1 MKGKNSTM
9 KNIYEIKDLKLLA
22 KKKLPKMF
30 YDYVDSGSFS
40 QSTYIA
46 NELDFKNI
54 KLRQRVGN
62 DISKYALKRKILN
75 IEYDLP
81 FGFSPCGMAGMLY
94 PNGEIIVAKICEK
107 FNIPYL
113 LSTMSICS
121 IEQVAQE
128 TKAPFWFQL
137 YVMKDREFVKNI
149 IKRAKAAKCHAL
161 VLTMDLPILAQRH
174 QDIKNGLS
182 APPRLNF
189 NHIIQLISR
198 PKWCL
203 NMLRTKNRSF
213 GNIVGHAKGV
223 DNLTTLMHWSHEQF
237 DQSLSWEDV
246 TWIKKL
252 WKGPLIIKGILDE
265 KDAIIAK
272 NLGADGIIVSN
283 HGGRQLDG
291 TSSSIMVL
299 DKIVNQVGKN
309 LEVYFDGG
317 IRSGQD
323 IVKAISLG
331 AKGVFMGRPYLY
343 GLGSNGKQG
352 VEKVLEI
359 LIKELQTTM
368 VLCGETNV
376 NNLNLDNLY

>member
-1 MKGKNSTM
+1 M
-9 KNIYEIKDLKLLA
+9 KNIYEINDLKLLA
-22 KKKLPKMF
+22 KKRLPKMF

-40 QSTYIA
+40 QSTYKA
-46 NELDFKNI
+46 NEEDFKNI
-54 KLRQRVGN
+54 RLRQRVGK
-62 DISKYALKRKILN
+62 DISKYKLKKIFLN
-75 IEYDLP
+75 KQYNLP
-81 FGFSPCGMAGMLY
+81 FGFSPCGMGGMLY
-94 PNGEIIVAKICEK
+94 PDGEIIVAKICEK

-121 IEQVAQE
+121 IEQIAQE

-137 YVMKDREFVKNI
+137 YVMKDKEFVKSI
-149 IKRAKAAKCHAL
+149 IKRANEAKCHAL

-182 APPRLNF
+182 APPRLSI
-189 NHIIQLISR
+189 NHIIQLVSR

-203 NMLRTKNRSF
+203 NMLRTRNRSF

-223 DNLTTLMHWSHEQF
+223 DNLTTLMNWTQEQF
-237 DQSLSWEDV
+237 DQSLSWDDV

-252 WKGPLIIKGILDE
+252 WKGPLILKGILDE
-265 KDAIIAK
+265 NDAIIAK

-291 TSSSIMVL
+291 TSSSIMAL
-299 DKIVNQVGKN
+299 DKIVNKVGKDV
-309 LEVYFDGG
+309 EVYFDGG
-317 IRSGQD
+317 IRAGQD
-323 IVKAISLG
+323 IVKVLSLG
-331 AKGVFMGRPYLY
+331 AKGAFLGRPYLY
-343 GLGSNGKQG
+343 GLGSGGKQG

-359 LIKELQTTM
+359 IIKELQTTM

-376 NNLNLDNLY
+376 NNLNLENLY

>member
-1 MKGKNSTM
+1 MHTT
-9 KNIYEIKDLKLLA
+9 NIA
-22 KKKLPKMF
+22 RKK
-30 YDYVDSGSFS
+30 S
-40 QSTYIA
+40 
-46 NELDFKNI
+46 
-54 KLRQRVGN
+54 
-62 DISKYALKRKILN
+62 
-75 IEYDLP
+75 
-81 FGFSPCGMAGMLY
+81 
-94 PNGEIIVAKICEK
+94 
-107 FNIPYL
+107 
-113 LSTMSICS
+113 
-121 IEQVAQE
+121 
-128 TKAPFWFQL
+128 
-137 YVMKDREFVKNI
+137 I
-149 IKRAKAAKCHAL
+149 IKRAQAAKCHAL

-182 APPRLNF
+182 APPRLNL

-203 NMLRTKNRSF
+203 NMLRTKNRYF
-213 GNIVGHAKGV
+213 GNIIGHAKGV
-223 DNLTTLMHWSHEQF
+223 DNLTTLMDWSHAQF

-265 KDAIIAK
+265 KDAIIAE
-272 NLGADGIIVSN
+272 NLGVDGIIVSN

-359 LIKELQTTM
+359 LIIGFTASFTLLVIF
-368 VLCGETNV
+368 VLD
-376 NNLNLDNLY
+376 LDSRILFVAIAIALPIAVPLVLIRSKFISSIYFLIFFMRLSLHAQI

>member
-1 MKGKNSTM
+1 M
-9 KNIYEIKDLKLLA
+9 KNIYEINDLKLLA
-22 KKKLPKMF
+22 KKRLPKMF

-40 QSTYIA
+40 QSTYKA
-46 NELDFKNI
+46 NEEDFKNI
-54 KLRQRVGN
+54 RLRQRVGK
-62 DISKYALKRKILN
+62 DISKYKLKKIFLN
-75 IEYDLP
+75 KQYNLP
-81 FGFSPCGMAGMLY
+81 FGFSPCGMGGMLY
-94 PNGEIIVAKICEK
+94 PDGEIIVAKICEK

-121 IEQVAQE
+121 IEQIAQE

-137 YVMKDREFVKNI
+137 YVMKDKEFVKSI
-149 IKRAKAAKCHAL
+149 IKRANEAKCHAL

-182 APPRLNF
+182 APPRLSI
-189 NHIIQLISR
+189 NHIIQLVSR

-203 NMLRTKNRSF
+203 NMLRTRNRSF

-223 DNLTTLMHWSHEQF
+223 DNLTTLMNWTQEQF
-237 DQSLSWEDV
+237 DQSLSWDDV

-252 WKGPLIIKGILDE
+252 WKGPLILKGILDE
-265 KDAIIAK
+265 NDAIKEK

-299 DKIVNQVGKN
+299 DKIVNKVGKDV
-309 LEVYFDGG
+309 EVYFDGG
-317 IRSGQD
+317 IRAGQD
-323 IVKAISLG
+323 IVKVLSLG
-331 AKGVFMGRPYLY
+331 AKGAFLGRPYLY
-343 GLGSNGKQG
+343 GLGSGGKQG

-359 LIKELQTTM
+359 IIKELQTTM

-376 NNLNLDNLY
+376 NNLNLENLY

>member
-1 MKGKNSTM
+1 M
-9 KNIYEIKDLKLLA
+9 KNIYEINDLKLLA
-22 KKKLPKMF
+22 KKRLPKMF

-40 QSTYIA
+40 QSTYKA
-46 NELDFKNI
+46 NEEDFKNI
-54 KLRQRVGN
+54 RLRQRVGK
-62 DISKYALKRKILN
+62 DISKYKLKKIFLN
-75 IEYDLP
+75 KQYNLP
-81 FGFSPCGMAGMLY
+81 FGFSPCGMGGMLY
-94 PNGEIIVAKICEK
+94 PDGEIIVAKICEK

-121 IEQVAQE
+121 IEQIAQE

-137 YVMKDREFVKNI
+137 YIMKDKEFVKSI
-149 IKRAKAAKCHAL
+149 IKRANEAKCHAL

-182 APPRLNF
+182 APPRLSI
-189 NHIIQLISR
+189 NHIIQLVSR

-203 NMLRTKNRSF
+203 NMLRTRNRSF

-223 DNLTTLMHWSHEQF
+223 DNLTTLMNWTQEQF
-237 DQSLSWEDV
+237 DQSLSWDDV

-252 WKGPLIIKGILDE
+252 WKGPLILKGILDE
-265 KDAIIAK
+265 NDAIIAK

-291 TSSSIMVL
+291 TSSSIMAL
-299 DKIVNQVGKN
+299 DKIVNKVGKDV
-309 LEVYFDGG
+309 EVYFDGG
-317 IRSGQD
+317 IRAGQD
-323 IVKAISLG
+323 IVKVLSLG
-331 AKGVFMGRPYLY
+331 AKGAFLGRPYLY
-343 GLGSNGKQG
+343 GLGSGGKQG

-359 LIKELQTTM
+359 IIKELQTTM

-376 NNLNLDNLY
+376 NNLNLENLY

>member
-75 IEYDLP
+75 VEYDLP

-137 YVMKDREFVKNI
+137 YIMKDKEFVQNI
-149 IKRAKAAKCHAL
+149 IKRAQEAKCHAL

-182 APPRLNF
+182 APPRLNL

-203 NMLRTKNRSF
+203 KMLQTKNRSF

-237 DQSLSWEDV
+237 DQSLSWKDV

-309 LEVYFDGG
+309 IEVYFDGG

-331 AKGVFMGRPYLY
+331 AEAVFMGRPYLY
-343 GLGSNGKQG
+343 GLGSNGKKG